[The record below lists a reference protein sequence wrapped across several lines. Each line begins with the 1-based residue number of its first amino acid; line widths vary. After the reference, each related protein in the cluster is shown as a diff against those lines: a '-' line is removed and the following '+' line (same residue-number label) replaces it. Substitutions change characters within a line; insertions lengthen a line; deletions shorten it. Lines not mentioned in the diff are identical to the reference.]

1 MGAVYSLRYPGLR
14 GAYFRVNQR
23 AARAGDRE
31 ERMAEPEWELLTV
44 RGLGMTDESAAE
56 FVGTFVIHR
65 AGSSEPVEQV
75 QIRVKRSVLEEMSGT
90 IQRLLVRSTRY
101 TR

>member
-1 MGAVYSLRYPGLR
+1 MFSHRPG
-14 GAYFRVNQR
+14 G
-23 AARAGDRE
+23 GE

-44 RGLGMTDESAAE
+44 RGLGMTDERAAE

-65 AGSSEPVEQV
+65 AGSAEPVEQV
-75 QIRVKRSVLEEMSGT
+75 QVRVKRSVLEEMSGT
-90 IQRLLVRSTRY
+90 LKRLLARSTRY

>member
-1 MGAVYSLRYPGLR
+1 MGAVYSLRHPGLR

-23 AARAGDRE
+23 PARAGDRE